1 MTLDGLAVACLADE
15 LHARLLG
22 HRVQHLHHSG
32 QDALALEC
40 YGSGR
45 RAWLV
50 ICTQPAHPAV
60 YLADSRPPRPADEVT
75 PLLLRLR
82 KLVDGAVIAGVSSP
96 PLERIVRIDLDG
108 RAEDGPYRVSLVVE
122 ILGPGSV
129 AILVDSAGMILES
142 SRRAAPIGSG
152 TSARTIAPR
161 APYVPPAPPD
171 RLDPR
176 QLTGAI
182 LRTALVELD
191 PATPLTDAVVRRV
204 TACSPQLAREAIAI
218 AWGNRP
224 GAPPSTVAEVD
235 AAAIDG
241 IADALRD
248 AWGRA
253 ALGRWAPHLFLP
265 ETGDR
270 GKVAFAPYP
279 LATVIG
285 AAPVASISEAIG
297 AWHDRVVTGQV
308 GAAEAAASK
317 ALRQAVEDRLDKARA
332 RQYSLAKTLADQS
345 DTTRLRAA
353 GDWLLAHPDRV
364 ALGATTVWIDP
375 SEVGLSGPPATI
387 ALDPA
392 LNAVGN
398 AQRLFKRYQKARAAA
413 REVPPLL
420 DAATQE
426 RTYLEEAIVH
436 LDLARTADDIRSL
449 RDELAAGGYVSAGRR
464 EPNRGTRAPNRQAG
478 RGGKAPTKG
487 AGSDGIDRLTIDGFE
502 VLVGRSGRGNDAA
515 LRAPG
520 SPDDLWMHAR
530 GVGGAHVILRSA
542 GRAVADDVVQL
553 AASVAAGRSAS
564 RSAPMVA
571 VDVTTRRNVT
581 RVAGGPPG
589 LVTYRN
595 ERTIQV
601 APAASTTSGR
611 PTPTGRQEAPQSR

>member
-15 LHARLLG
+15 LHVRLLG
-22 HRVQHLHHSG
+22 HRVQHLHLSG

-45 RAWLV
+45 RTWLV
-50 ICTQPAHPAV
+50 ICTHPAHPAV

-96 PLERIVRIDLDG
+96 PLERILRIDLDG

-142 SRRAAPIGSG
+142 SRRSAPIGSG

-171 RLDPR
+171 RMDPR
-176 QLTGAI
+176 QLTSAL
-182 LRTALVELD
+182 LRTSLDEFD
-191 PATPLTDAVVRRV
+191 PATPLVDAIVRRV
-204 TACSPQLAREAIAI
+204 TACSPQLAREAIAF

-224 GAPPSTVAEVD
+224 DANPSAVADVD
-235 AAAIDG
+235 DAAIDG
-241 IADALRD
+241 IVRAFHE

-253 ALGRWAPHLFLP
+253 VEGRWAPHLYLP
-265 ETGDR
+265 DAGHP

-279 LATVIG
+279 LATIPD

-308 GAAEAAASK
+308 GAAEAAASR

-332 RQYSLAKTLADQS
+332 RQFSLAKTLADQS
-345 DTTRLRAA
+345 DTTGLRAA

-364 ALGATTVWIDP
+364 AAGATTIWIDP
-375 SEVGLSGPPATI
+375 AEVGLSGPPAAI

-392 LNAVGN
+392 LTAIGN

-420 DAATQE
+420 EAATQE
-426 RTYLEEAIVH
+426 RAYLEEAIVH
-436 LDLARTADDIRSL
+436 LDFARTAEDIRSL
-449 RDELAAGGYVSAGRR
+449 RDELASGGYVSAGRR

-487 AGSDGIDRLTIDGFE
+487 AGSDGIDRLTIDGFD

-530 GVGGAHVILRSA
+530 GVGGAHVIVRSA
-542 GRAVADDVVQL
+542 GRVVSEEVVHL
-553 AASVAAGRSAS
+553 AASVAASRSAS

-601 APAASTTSGR
+601 APAASISDGHAM
-611 PTPTGRQEAPQSR
+611 PTGRLETQRSR